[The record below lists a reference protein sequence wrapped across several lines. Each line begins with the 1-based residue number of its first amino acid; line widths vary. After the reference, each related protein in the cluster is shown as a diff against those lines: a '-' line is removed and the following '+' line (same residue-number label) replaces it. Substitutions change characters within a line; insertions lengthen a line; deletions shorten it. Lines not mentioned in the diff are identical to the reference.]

1 MTTLTNSRA
10 KRYMPTLVVPSA
22 ARRSALDLASKRVID
37 IVLAT
42 VGVIILTPLWLVV
55 ALLIRISDRGPA
67 FFKQTRVGKN
77 GQTFTMYKFRTMR
90 VDAEQVKASLEA
102 ANRADVG
109 AGNSVMFKMRDD
121 PRVTR
126 VGRVLRKT
134 SIDELPQLFNVIKG
148 DMSLVGPRPPLPSEV
163 ATYEPHVMGKFS
175 VRPGITGL
183 WQISGRSNLSWE
195 ETVQLDLDYAATRT
209 VGLDMWILLPRGP
222 GVVGRGAASSPF
234 FCVCFFGG
242 APGPG
247 GGRTRVLPHP
257 PRRSTPGAAHPGGGA
272 PPHC

>member
-10 KRYMPTLVVPSA
+10 KRYMPTLAAPSA
-22 ARRSALDLASKRVID
+22 ARRSALDLALKRVID

-67 FFKQTRVGKN
+67 VFKQTRVGKN

-90 VDAEQVKASLEA
+90 VDAEKVKASLEA
-102 ANRADVG
+102 ANRADAG

-209 VGLDMWILLPRGP
+209 VGLDMWILLQTVPALLRQE
-222 GVVGRGAASSPF
+222 GAY
-234 FCVCFFGG
+234 
-242 APGPG
+242 
-247 GGRTRVLPHP
+247 
-257 PRRSTPGAAHPGGGA
+257 
-272 PPHC
+272 

>member
-10 KRYMPTLVVPSA
+10 KRYMPTFVVPSA
-22 ARRSALDLASKRVID
+22 ARGSALDLAFKRVID
-37 IVLAT
+37 IVLAA
-42 VGVIILTPLWLVV
+42 VGVAVLTPLWLVV
-55 ALLIRISDRGPA
+55 ALLIRISDHGPA

-77 GQTFTMYKFRTMR
+77 GQPFTMYKFRTMR

-209 VGLDMWILLPRGP
+209 VGLDMWILLQTVPALLRQE
-222 GVVGRGAASSPF
+222 GAY
-234 FCVCFFGG
+234 
-242 APGPG
+242 
-247 GGRTRVLPHP
+247 
-257 PRRSTPGAAHPGGGA
+257 
-272 PPHC
+272 

>member
-10 KRYMPTLVVPSA
+10 KRYMPTFVVPSA
-22 ARRSALDLASKRVID
+22 ARGSALDLAFKRVID
-37 IVLAT
+37 IVLAA
-42 VGVIILTPLWLVV
+42 VGVAVLTPLWLVV
-55 ALLIRISDRGPA
+55 ALLIRISDHGPA

-77 GQTFTMYKFRTMR
+77 GQPFTMYKFRTMR

-102 ANRADVG
+102 ANRADAG

-163 ATYEPHVMGKFS
+163 ATYEPHVMGKFA

-209 VGLDMWILLPRGP
+209 LGLDTWILLQTVPALLRQE
-222 GVVGRGAASSPF
+222 GAY
-234 FCVCFFGG
+234 
-242 APGPG
+242 
-247 GGRTRVLPHP
+247 
-257 PRRSTPGAAHPGGGA
+257 
-272 PPHC
+272 

>member
-10 KRYMPTLVVPSA
+10 KRYMPTFVVPSA
-22 ARRSALDLASKRVID
+22 ARGSALDLAFKRVID
-37 IVLAT
+37 IVLAA
-42 VGVIILTPLWLVV
+42 VGVAVLTPLWLVV
-55 ALLIRISDRGPA
+55 ALLIRISDHGPA

-77 GQTFTMYKFRTMR
+77 GQPFTMYKFRTMR

-102 ANRADVG
+102 ANRADAG

-134 SIDELPQLFNVIKG
+134 SIDELPQLLNVIKG

-163 ATYEPHVMGKFS
+163 ATYEPHVMGKFA

-209 VGLDMWILLPRGP
+209 LGLDTWILLQTVPALLRQE
-222 GVVGRGAASSPF
+222 GAY
-234 FCVCFFGG
+234 
-242 APGPG
+242 
-247 GGRTRVLPHP
+247 
-257 PRRSTPGAAHPGGGA
+257 
-272 PPHC
+272 

>member
-22 ARRSALDLASKRVID
+22 ARGSALDLACKRVID

-42 VGVIILTPLWLVV
+42 IGVIVLTPLWLVV
-55 ALLIRISDRGPA
+55 AMLIRISDRGPA
-67 FFKQTRVGKN
+67 FFKQTRVGKD

-209 VGLDMWILLPRGP
+209 VGLDMWILLQTVPALLRQE
-222 GVVGRGAASSPF
+222 GAY
-234 FCVCFFGG
+234 
-242 APGPG
+242 
-247 GGRTRVLPHP
+247 
-257 PRRSTPGAAHPGGGA
+257 
-272 PPHC
+272 

>member
-10 KRYMPTLVVPSA
+10 KRYMPTFVVPSA
-22 ARRSALDLASKRVID
+22 ARGSALDLAFKRVID
-37 IVLAT
+37 IVLAA
-42 VGVIILTPLWLVV
+42 VGVAVLTPLWLVV
-55 ALLIRISDRGPA
+55 ALLIRISDHGPA

-77 GQTFTMYKFRTMR
+77 GQPFTMYKFRTMR

-102 ANRADVG
+102 ANRADAG

-163 ATYEPHVMGKFS
+163 ATYEPHVMGKFA

-209 VGLDMWILLPRGP
+209 VGLDMWILLQTVPALLRQE
-222 GVVGRGAASSPF
+222 GAY
-234 FCVCFFGG
+234 
-242 APGPG
+242 
-247 GGRTRVLPHP
+247 
-257 PRRSTPGAAHPGGGA
+257 
-272 PPHC
+272 

>member
-10 KRYMPTLVVPSA
+10 KRYMPTFVVPSA
-22 ARRSALDLASKRVID
+22 ARGSALDLAFKRVID
-37 IVLAT
+37 IVLAA
-42 VGVIILTPLWLVV
+42 VGVAVLTPLWLVV
-55 ALLIRISDRGPA
+55 ALLIRISDHGPA

-77 GQTFTMYKFRTMR
+77 GQPFTMYKFRTMR

-102 ANRADVG
+102 ANRADAG

-209 VGLDMWILLPRGP
+209 VGLDTWILLQTVPALLRQE
-222 GVVGRGAASSPF
+222 GAY
-234 FCVCFFGG
+234 
-242 APGPG
+242 
-247 GGRTRVLPHP
+247 
-257 PRRSTPGAAHPGGGA
+257 
-272 PPHC
+272 

>member
-10 KRYMPTLVVPSA
+10 KRYMPTLVVTSA

-209 VGLDMWILLPRGP
+209 VGLDMWILLQTVPALLRQE
-222 GVVGRGAASSPF
+222 GAY
-234 FCVCFFGG
+234 
-242 APGPG
+242 
-247 GGRTRVLPHP
+247 
-257 PRRSTPGAAHPGGGA
+257 
-272 PPHC
+272 

>member
-10 KRYMPTLVVPSA
+10 KRYMPAFVVPSA
-22 ARRSALDLASKRVID
+22 ARGSALDLAFKRVID

-42 VGVIILTPLWLVV
+42 VGAAVLTPLWLVV
-55 ALLIRISDRGPA
+55 ALLIRISDHGPA

-77 GQTFTMYKFRTMR
+77 GQPFTMYKFRTMR

-102 ANRADVG
+102 ANRADLG

-121 PRVTR
+121 PRITR

-163 ATYEPHVMGKFS
+163 ATYEPHVMGKFA

-209 VGLDMWILLPRGP
+209 LGLDTWILLQTVPALLRQE
-222 GVVGRGAASSPF
+222 GAY
-234 FCVCFFGG
+234 
-242 APGPG
+242 
-247 GGRTRVLPHP
+247 
-257 PRRSTPGAAHPGGGA
+257 
-272 PPHC
+272 

>member
-1 MTTLTNSRA
+1 M
-10 KRYMPTLVVPSA
+10 PSA

-209 VGLDMWILLPRGP
+209 VGLDMWILLQTVPALLRQE
-222 GVVGRGAASSPF
+222 GAY
-234 FCVCFFGG
+234 
-242 APGPG
+242 
-247 GGRTRVLPHP
+247 
-257 PRRSTPGAAHPGGGA
+257 
-272 PPHC
+272 

>member
-121 PRVTR
+121 PRVTH

-209 VGLDMWILLPRGP
+209 VGLDMWILLQTVPALLRQE
-222 GVVGRGAASSPF
+222 GAY
-234 FCVCFFGG
+234 
-242 APGPG
+242 
-247 GGRTRVLPHP
+247 
-257 PRRSTPGAAHPGGGA
+257 
-272 PPHC
+272 

>member
-10 KRYMPTLVVPSA
+10 KRYMPTFVVPSA
-22 ARRSALDLASKRVID
+22 ARGSALDLAFKRVID
-37 IVLAT
+37 IVLAA
-42 VGVIILTPLWLVV
+42 VGVAVLTPLWLVV
-55 ALLIRISDRGPA
+55 ALLIRISDHGPA

-77 GQTFTMYKFRTMR
+77 GQPFTMYKFRTMR

-163 ATYEPHVMGKFS
+163 ATYEPHVMGKFA

-209 VGLDMWILLPRGP
+209 LGLDTWILLQTVPALLRQE
-222 GVVGRGAASSPF
+222 GAY
-234 FCVCFFGG
+234 
-242 APGPG
+242 
-247 GGRTRVLPHP
+247 
-257 PRRSTPGAAHPGGGA
+257 
-272 PPHC
+272 

>member
-10 KRYMPTLVVPSA
+10 KRYMPTFVAPSA
-22 ARRSALDLASKRVID
+22 ARGSALDLAFKRVID
-37 IVLAT
+37 IVLAA
-42 VGVIILTPLWLVV
+42 VGVAVLTPLWLVV
-55 ALLIRISDRGPA
+55 ALLIRISDHGPA

-77 GQTFTMYKFRTMR
+77 GQPFTMYKFRTMR

-102 ANRADVG
+102 ANRADAG

-163 ATYEPHVMGKFS
+163 AM
-175 VRPGITGL
+175 
-183 WQISGRSNLSWE
+183 
-195 ETVQLDLDYAATRT
+195 
-209 VGLDMWILLPRGP
+209 
-222 GVVGRGAASSPF
+222 
-234 FCVCFFGG
+234 
-242 APGPG
+242 
-247 GGRTRVLPHP
+247 
-257 PRRSTPGAAHPGGGA
+257 
-272 PPHC
+272 

>member
-1 MTTLTNSRA
+1 M
-10 KRYMPTLVVPSA
+10 
-22 ARRSALDLASKRVID
+22 ID

-209 VGLDMWILLPRGP
+209 VGLDMWILLQTVPALLRQE
-222 GVVGRGAASSPF
+222 GAY
-234 FCVCFFGG
+234 
-242 APGPG
+242 
-247 GGRTRVLPHP
+247 
-257 PRRSTPGAAHPGGGA
+257 
-272 PPHC
+272 